1 MNTTLKIFL
10 SLMILNLSVGLA
22 QDTQQIQLTP
32 QVARL
37 VVTDLIEG
45 DSAKEQLKILA
56 KKADL
61 LVEQLSLKDSII
73 TKKDNVILN
82 YETIIGKR
90 SEQLTISQDL
100 SKQLQKDLKKQKAR
114 TRLFQYSSGALI
126 VAAVVLGSL

>member
-1 MNTTLKIFL
+1 
-10 SLMILNLSVGLA
+10 MILNLSVGLA
-22 QDTQQIQLTP
+22 QDTQQIQLQP
-32 QVARL
+32 RVARL

-45 DSAKEQLKILA
+45 DSAKEQLKIIA